1 MIRVARLAYLV
12 LSAAFLV
19 GMVAQVFLAG
29 MFNFGESSYRSLHQV
44 LGYTL
49 HFVPV
54 LVLIAAY
61 LSRAGKRHWQW
72 AAALAVVTLIFPLLP
87 AMSGGNAIISA
98 LHPVGAVVAFGLAGV
113 VAYNAW
119 RAYRQPL
126 SETEQ
131 SGITP

>member
-1 MIRVARLAYLV
+1 MIRAARLAYLV

-44 LGYTL
+44 MGYSL

-54 LVLIAAY
+54 LILVAAWF
-61 LSRAGKRHWQW
+61 SRAGKRHWQW

-87 AMSGGNAIISA
+87 AISGGNAIISA
-98 LHPVGAVVAFGLAGV
+98 LHPVGAFVAFGLAAF
-113 VAYNAW
+113 VARNAW
-119 RAYRQPL
+119 QAYQL
-126 SETEQ
+126 GTE
-131 SGITP
+131 SAPGV